1 MAGLFGSNSS
11 FGMSSLFGN
20 NSSSVLSDWAFIR
33 SGTYKKLMK
42 AYYGQDKTTK
52 SATESAKT
60 NKTKTTAERVR
71 TEIETSATDL
81 KKSTD
86 ALMATGTKS
95 LFKTTETKGEDGKVT
110 KTYDT
115 DKIYKAVSRFVKDY
129 NNLIDTTNKSSV
141 SGVKNNVR
149 SLTAT
154 TTGNETL
161 LKAIGIT
168 VKADNKLSI
177 DEDTFKKADMSKVEA
192 LFKGNTSYG
201 YQVGLRT
208 SLIDYYAGREAD
220 TYNKYGSYSTTNT
233 GTNFNSWF

>member
-60 NKTKTTAERVR
+60 NKTKTTAERVQ

-86 ALMATGTKS
+86 ALAAIGPVVYIFTPAN
-95 LFKTTETKGEDGKVT
+95 
-110 KTYDT
+110 
-115 DKIYKAVSRFVKDY
+115 IAP
-129 NNLIDTTNKSSV
+129 
-141 SGVKNNVR
+141 
-149 SLTAT
+149 AT
-154 TTGNETL
+154 TQMIVSERNILGNVDFSFAML
-161 LKAIGIT
+161 I
-168 VKADNKLSI
+168 S
-177 DEDTFKKADMSKVEA
+177 
-192 LFKGNTSYG
+192 
-201 YQVGLRT
+201 LR
-208 SLIDYYAGREAD
+208 
-220 TYNKYGSYSTTNT
+220 NV
-233 GTNFNSWF
+233 

>member
-1 MAGLFGSNSS
+1 MAGLFGNSS
-11 FGMSSLFGN
+11 SYGVNSLFGSS
-20 NSSSVLSDWAFIR
+20 SSSVLSDWSFIR
-33 SGTYKKLMK
+33 NGTYKKLMK
-42 AYYGQDKTTK
+42 AYYGQ
-52 SATESAKT
+52 
-60 NKTKTTAERVR
+60 NKTSSTSTDTTSANKKTQAAQRTQ

-95 LFKTTETKGEDGKVT
+95 LFKVTETKGEDGKVT

-115 DKIYKAVSRFVKDY
+115 DKIYKAVNQFVKDY
-129 NNLIDTTNKSSV
+129 NELIETTSKSNV

-149 SLTAT
+149 SMNAT
-154 TTGNETL
+154 TNGNKTL
-161 LKAIGIT
+161 LDEIGIT
-168 VKADNKLSI
+168 IKADNTLSL

-220 TYNKYGSYSTTNT
+220 TYNKYGSYSSTST
-233 GTNFNSWF
+233 GTNFSTWF

>member
-1 MAGLFGSNSS
+1 MKLLDTTIRDGSYAVDFKFTCDDVANIAEKSE
-11 FGMSSLFGN
+11 
-20 NSSSVLSDWAFIR
+20 
-33 SGTYKKLMK
+33 KLGD
-42 AYYGQDKTTK
+42 A
-52 SATESAKT
+52 A
-60 NKTKTTAERVR
+60 
-71 TEIETSATDL
+71 
-81 KKSTD
+81 D
-86 ALMATGTKS
+86 ALTTVGNKS
-95 LFKTTETKGEDGKVT
+95 LFKTTT
-110 KTYDT
+110 KTDENGKTTTVYDT

-129 NNLIDTTNKSSV
+129 NDLIDTTNKSSV

>member
-11 FGMSSLFGN
+11 FGVSSLFGN
-20 NSSSVLSDWAFIR
+20 NSSSVLSDWVFIR

-60 NKTKTTAERVR
+60 NKTKTTAERVQ

-129 NNLIDTTNKSSV
+129 NDLIDTTNKSSV

-154 TTGNETL
+154 TNGNETL
-161 LKAIGIT
+161 LKAVGIT
-168 VKADNKLSI
+168 V
-177 DEDTFKKADMSKVEA
+177 KADMSKVEA

-220 TYNKYGSYSTTNT
+220 TYNKYGSYSTANT

>member
-11 FGMSSLFGN
+11 FGVSSLFGN

-42 AYYGQDKTTK
+42 
-52 SATESAKT
+52 T
-60 NKTKTTAERVR
+60 NKTKTTAERVQ

-95 LFKTTETKGEDGKVT
+95 LFKTTETKGEDGKIT

-129 NNLIDTTNKSSV
+129 NDLIDTTNKSSV

-154 TTGNETL
+154 TNGN
-161 LKAIGIT
+161 
-168 VKADNKLSI
+168 
-177 DEDTFKKADMSKVEA
+177 
-192 LFKGNTSYG
+192 
-201 YQVGLRT
+201 
-208 SLIDYYAGREAD
+208 
-220 TYNKYGSYSTTNT
+220 
-233 GTNFNSWF
+233 

>member
-60 NKTKTTAERVR
+60 NKTKTTAERVQ

-110 KTYDT
+110 RPMTQ
-115 DKIYKAVSRFVKDY
+115 IRFTKQ
-129 NNLIDTTNKSSV
+129 S
-141 SGVKNNVR
+141 
-149 SLTAT
+149 A
-154 TTGNETL
+154 
-161 LKAIGIT
+161 
-168 VKADNKLSI
+168 
-177 DEDTFKKADMSKVEA
+177 
-192 LFKGNTSYG
+192 
-201 YQVGLRT
+201 GL
-208 SLIDYYAGREAD
+208 
-220 TYNKYGSYSTTNT
+220 
-233 GTNFNSWF
+233 

>member
-1 MAGLFGSNSS
+1 
-11 FGMSSLFGN
+11 
-20 NSSSVLSDWAFIR
+20 
-33 SGTYKKLMK
+33 MK

-60 NKTKTTAERVR
+60 NKTKTTAERVQ

-115 DKIYKAVSRFVKDY
+115 DKIYKAGSRFVKDY
-129 NNLIDTTNKSSV
+129 NDLIDTTNKSSV

-154 TTGNETL
+154 TNGNETL

-168 VKADNKLSI
+168 V
-177 DEDTFKKADMSKVEA
+177 KADMSKVEA

-220 TYNKYGSYSTTNT
+220 TYNKYGSYSTANT

>member
-60 NKTKTTAERVR
+60 NKTKTTAERVQ

-95 LFKTTETKGEDGKVT
+95 LFKTTETKGEDGKVSEDVLHT
-110 KTYDT
+110 LER
-115 DKIYKAVSRFVKDY
+115 I
-129 NNLIDTTNKSSV
+129 LKSYLALYV
-141 SGVKNNVR
+141 DRKFK
-149 SLTAT
+149 SL
-154 TTGNETL
+154 
-161 LKAIGIT
+161 
-168 VKADNKLSI
+168 
-177 DEDTFKKADMSKVEA
+177 KVLEEI
-192 LFKGNTSYG
+192 
-201 YQVGLRT
+201 R
-208 SLIDYYAGREAD
+208 R
-220 TYNKYGSYSTTNT
+220 
-233 GTNFNSWF
+233 

>member
-11 FGMSSLFGN
+11 FGVSSLFGN

-60 NKTKTTAERVR
+60 NKTKTTAERVQ

-129 NNLIDTTNKSSV
+129 NDLIDTTNKSSV

-154 TTGNETL
+154 TNGN
-161 LKAIGIT
+161 
-168 VKADNKLSI
+168 
-177 DEDTFKKADMSKVEA
+177 
-192 LFKGNTSYG
+192 
-201 YQVGLRT
+201 
-208 SLIDYYAGREAD
+208 
-220 TYNKYGSYSTTNT
+220 
-233 GTNFNSWF
+233 